1 MHINTHVLAD
11 VWALHKQSVSVSVC
25 EGRYSWLTRNT
36 TGSWK
41 RSRACTQ
48 TDAKTKRCDCKE
60 WWFQRKPMM
69 QRCHHVLVMHR
80 KIMSK
85 CMTHG
90 CQRQLLFF
98 FFFLSAG
105 LCCTWLAKNV
115 FIERMMALFPANVKA
130 LFCTLTTCRIWMHI
144 TSTCRDLSVCM
155 CD

>member
-36 TGSWK
+36 TGSRK

-98 FFFLSAG
+98 FFFFVSWSVLHVTCKECIYRKDDGVVSSKCKSLILYAHLSNLDAHYVN
-105 LCCTWLAKNV
+105 L
-115 FIERMMALFPANVKA
+115 
-130 LFCTLTTCRIWMHI
+130 
-144 TSTCRDLSVCM
+144 
-155 CD
+155 